1 MHHNTQRSILMKP
14 QPASSPAHGRQEWE
28 AALFVAALL
37 LALVVI

>member
-1 MHHNTQRSILMKP
+1 MKP
-14 QPASSPAHGRQEWE
+14 HPPNPTAARRQDWE